1 MAYHCSIC
9 DTRRYCGPTKIL
21 VLDGNWYEFCEHCGD
36 RHYLTNR
43 ETGEEMTIANVF
55 LSGKGEPLRPE
66 KGFKPS
72 LVEEEVKYLREAELQ
87 HYMHLGAPDRKTA
100 LRWIL
105 QSNYDCSK
113 REYERILWNRATDK
127 LREEKWERE
136 GSYPRWHERYKA
148 A

>member
-9 DTRRYCGPTKIL
+9 DTRRYCGPTNIL
-21 VLDGNWYEFCEHCGD
+21 VLDGQWIEFCESCGD
-36 RHYLTNR
+36 REYLTNR

-55 LSGKGEPLRPE
+55 LSMKGEPLRPE

-72 LVEEEVKYLREAELQ
+72 EVEEQVRYAQEAELQ
-87 HYMHLGAPDRKTA
+87 HYMALGASDRETA

-105 QSNYDCSK
+105 QARGLRSK
-113 REYERILWNRATDK
+113 REYERSLWNDAEWK
-127 LREEKWERE
+127 LQEQRM
-136 GSYPRWHERYKA
+136 KA